1 MLMGIGRGVLMVVG
15 AFDGVR
21 GDTAVLG
28 NTVMVGATVVVT
40 GTVVLGVVVVVTG
53 VVVVVTVGV
62 VVVTVGVVVV
72 TVGVVVPATVVVAT
86 VGAVV
91 PATWGVGSKFSKRT
105 PFFFIVSTMININNP
120 NKSTINNMFNMH
132 IYIIMNYSI
141 I

>member
-40 GTVVLGVVVVVTG
+40 GAVVAGKVVVVE
-53 VVVVVTVGV
+53 
-62 VVVTVGVVVV
+62 
-72 TVGVVVPATVVVAT
+72 TVGVVVPATVVVVT
-86 VGAVV
+86 EGGVV
-91 PATWGVGSKFSKRT
+91 PATVVTEGGVVPATVVTEGVGSKFSKRT
-105 PFFFIVSTMININNP
+105 PFFIIMSTMININNP
-120 NKSTINNMFNMH
+120 NKSTINNTFNMH

>member
-40 GTVVLGVVVVVTG
+40 GAVVAGKVVVVE
-53 VVVVVTVGV
+53 
-62 VVVTVGVVVV
+62 
-72 TVGVVVPATVVVAT
+72 TVGVVVPATVVVVT
-86 VGAVV
+86 EGGVV
-91 PATWGVGSKFSKRT
+91 PATVDVVTEGGVVPATVVTEGVGSKFSKRT
-105 PFFFIVSTMININNP
+105 PFFFIMSTMININNP
-120 NKSTINNMFNMH
+120 NKSTINNTFNMH